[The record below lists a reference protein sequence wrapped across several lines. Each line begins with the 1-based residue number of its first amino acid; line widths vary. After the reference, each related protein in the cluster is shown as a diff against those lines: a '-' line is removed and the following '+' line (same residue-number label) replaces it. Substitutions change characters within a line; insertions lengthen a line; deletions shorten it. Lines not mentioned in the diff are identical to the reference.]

1 MPKQT
6 LYFTNPAELSLSNGQ
21 LKIRLSDV
29 SEHLR
34 PIEDIRILIVDHH
47 SVHLTVPLLTKLSEN
62 NVSVVFCNESHIPVS
77 MTMDLDANCRQT
89 KFFRGQLEAALPMKK
104 QIWKQI
110 VEHKI
115 RNQARLL
122 DKLGM
127 DGSRL
132 KPYYSNV
139 RSGDS
144 SNREGAAA
152 KVFWRQL
159 FGKDFV
165 RDRFAPPPNNLL
177 NYGYALLRSF
187 MARAVMDAGLLPSI
201 GVFHRN
207 YFNAFPLVDDV
218 VEPYRP
224 FVDERVFALFAEGV
238 TEIDRRC
245 KQELLE
251 VFYSVLNYEMF
262 SETAHSLAGIYS
274 HTGNY
279 MVYPILK

>member
-21 LKIRLSDV
+21 LKIRLSDER
-29 SEHLR
+29 EHLR

-89 KFFRGQLEAALPMKK
+89 K
-104 QIWKQI
+104 
-110 VEHKI
+110 
-115 RNQARLL
+115 
-122 DKLGM
+122 
-127 DGSRL
+127 
-132 KPYYSNV
+132 
-139 RSGDS
+139 
-144 SNREGAAA
+144 
-152 KVFWRQL
+152 
-159 FGKDFV
+159 
-165 RDRFAPPPNNLL
+165 
-177 NYGYALLRSF
+177 
-187 MARAVMDAGLLPSI
+187 
-201 GVFHRN
+201 

-218 VEPYRP
+218 MEPYRP

-251 VFYSVLNYEMF
+251 VFYSVLNYDIL
-262 SETAHSLAGIYS
+262 SDTAHSLAGIYS

>member
-21 LKIRLSDV
+21 LKIHLSDG

-34 PIEDIRILIVDHH
+34 MIEDIRILIVDHH
-47 SVHLTVPLLTKLSEN
+47 SVHFTVPLLTKLSEN
-62 NVSVVFCNESHIPVS
+62 NVSVVFCDENHIPVT

-89 KFFRGQLEAALPMKK
+89 KFFRGQLEAGQPMKK

-122 DKLGM
+122 DKLGK
-127 DGSRL
+127 DGNRL
-132 KPYYSNV
+132 RPYYSNV

-144 SNREGAAA
+144 SNREGVAAR
-152 KVFWRQL
+152 VYWHEL
-159 FGKDFV
+159 FGSEFK
-165 RDRFAPPPNNLL
+165 RERFAPPPNNFL
-177 NYGYALLRSF
+177 NYGYALLRSY
-187 MARAVMDAGLLPSI
+187 MARAVMDAGLLPSV

-207 YFNAFPLVDDV
+207 YFISFPLVDDV
-218 VEPYRP
+218 MEPYRP
-224 FVDERVFALFAEGV
+224 FVDERVFSLFEKGKR
-238 TEIDRRC
+238 EIDHYC
-245 KQELLE
+245 KQTLLE
-251 VFYSVLNYEMF
+251 LFYSVLSYDNF

-274 HTGNY
+274 YTSNY

>member
-1 MPKQT
+1 
-6 LYFTNPAELSLSNGQ
+6 
-21 LKIRLSDV
+21 
-29 SEHLR
+29 
-34 PIEDIRILIVDHH
+34 
-47 SVHLTVPLLTKLSEN
+47 
-62 NVSVVFCNESHIPVS
+62 
-77 MTMDLDANCRQT
+77 
-89 KFFRGQLEAALPMKK
+89 
-104 QIWKQI
+104 
-110 VEHKI
+110 
-115 RNQARLL
+115 
-122 DKLGM
+122 
-127 DGSRL
+127 
-132 KPYYSNV
+132 
-139 RSGDS
+139 
-144 SNREGAAA
+144 
-152 KVFWRQL
+152 
-159 FGKDFV
+159 
-165 RDRFAPPPNNLL
+165 
-177 NYGYALLRSF
+177 

-279 MVYPILK
+279 MIYPILK

>member
-6 LYFTNPAELSLSNGQ
+6 LYFTNPSELSLSNGQ
-21 LKIRLSDV
+21 LKIRLSDER
-29 SEHLR
+29 EHLR

-89 KFFRGQLEAALPMKK
+89 KFFRGQLEAGLPLKK

-115 RNQARLL
+115 GNQARLL

-132 KPYYSNV
+132 KPSYSNV

-144 SNREGAAA
+144 SNREGCGGKGLLAAA
-152 KVFWRQL
+152 FRQGFCARQVCPAAQQPAQLWVCVASFVYGSGSDGCGIVTEHRCLSSQL
-159 FGKDFV
+159 FQC
-165 RDRFAPPPNNLL
+165 L
-177 NYGYALLRSF
+177 
-187 MARAVMDAGLLPSI
+187 
-201 GVFHRN
+201 
-207 YFNAFPLVDDV
+207 
-218 VEPYRP
+218 
-224 FVDERVFALFAEGV
+224 
-238 TEIDRRC
+238 
-245 KQELLE
+245 
-251 VFYSVLNYEMF
+251 SV
-262 SETAHSLAGIYS
+262 G
-274 HTGNY
+274 G
-279 MVYPILK
+279 